1 MNPPQ
6 VVRVLKRDLLGRV
19 ELLEGPSGR
28 RIRRVAPRGVNP
40 LPGILARY
48 LMRRE
53 RRALGRLA
61 DVPGIARVLDDPEC
75 SAVASPDEGVPRAKD
90 ILCRSYLEGVPLY
103 AAFELPRDFF
113 ERLEDLVCELHARGV
128 CHNDLHKEPNVLVGP
143 DGRPQLVD
151 FQLASVHGERGRSFR
166 VRAAEDLRHVK
177 KHQRHYERALGVAV
191 TGALGRSRPSLGA
204 LLWMRTGKPLYN
216 LIVHRFLRV
225 KPTEE
230 RRPADG
236 PWPVW
241 TEAIGPGPAPSP
253 DRGAGTRPAD
263 RRASEPPR

>member
-151 FQLASVHGERGRSFR
+151 FQLAR
-166 VRAAEDLRHVK
+166 L
-177 KHQRHYERALGVAV
+177 QRNWPCYAMTPGLALQ
-191 TGALGRSRPSLGA
+191 
-204 LLWMRTGKPLYN
+204 
-216 LIVHRFLRV
+216 
-225 KPTEE
+225 
-230 RRPADG
+230 
-236 PWPVW
+236 
-241 TEAIGPGPAPSP
+241 
-253 DRGAGTRPAD
+253 
-263 RRASEPPR
+263 RASFSDIEGKVMDYSGGSHRIR